1 MFHDN
6 SEVEEHEVMLI
17 NADPIKKLTPF
28 ARYPTQEKNIQIIVD
43 LILRNKKLEKF
54 VRTCTCQNEER
65 SKLTS
70 SVGSKRDRIAARLRS
85 TLRMDLETMKLLGD
99 LGQSQKI
106 SLAKSKPGSDIMN
119 AAGFKNSILFHLLM
133 LSLTLLQVLSM

>member
-28 ARYPTQEKNIQIIVD
+28 KNIQITVD
-43 LILRNKKLEKF
+43 LILRN
-54 VRTCTCQNEER
+54 
-65 SKLTS
+65 
-70 SVGSKRDRIAARLRS
+70 KRDRIAARLRS